1 MFENLH
7 QNQKIAIAIL
17 VIISLTFFILTL
29 YFALRKTN
37 CPPGGD
43 SCKPAAFVRFSRTVS
58 TGDDTWP
65 WTTATWYKYSYS
77 DNSGKEGAQSG
88 QSSMVS
94 DLKQTNPI
102 IQVILNSLYS
112 INVYRAID
120 DGTGNPG
127 PFILL
132 GGVNIG
138 SDGTFTDTQNPAPQ
152 PPPPPPDTPPTPNK
166 SPTFISWGSGGGG
179 KCGDIKDFPKCT
191 ESGCDNNG
199 CPKNGGYA
207 LCTDGT
213 SSKGGCALPS
223 EWEKSTSDCKSY
235 CMADQ

>member
-43 SCKPAAFVRFSRTVS
+43 SCKPAAFVRFSNIGS
-58 TGDDTWP
+58 KDSWP
-65 WTTATWYKYSYS
+65 WTKATWYKYSYA
-77 DNSGKEGAQSG
+77 DPPNYKEGTQSDK
-88 QSSMVS
+88 SSMVS
-94 DLKQTNPI
+94 SPTDTNPI
-102 IQVILNSLYS
+102 IKVIINSLYS

-127 PFILL
+127 PFTLL
-132 GGVNIG
+132 GGAIIG

-179 KCGDIKDFPKCT
+179 GNCGDTTTFPHCT
-191 ESGCDNNG
+191 ANGCDGNQCQKGKGN
-199 CPKNGGYA
+199 A
-207 LCTDGT
+207 LCTVGNAM
-213 SSKGGCALPS
+213 GGCALPS
-223 EWEKSTSDCKSY
+223 DWEKPASGCTLY